1 MVLDHTIDLV
11 RCGGVPAGSRRGGCA
26 AFPRGRPQANPGE
39 RRSRRCDATFDGRL
53 SCEVNF
59 MFQYS
64 SRRNGKGDPA
74 AKGTC
79 TISLIRICTGAIVCK
94 MPKRAT
100 SRRDAEPE
108 ERTRASDR
116 GEYQ

>member
-64 SRRNGKGDPA
+64 SRRNGKGDRARA
-74 AKGTC
+74 A
-79 TISLIRICTGAIVCK
+79 V
-94 MPKRAT
+94 
-100 SRRDAEPE
+100 
-108 ERTRASDR
+108 R
-116 GEYQ
+116 G

>member
-39 RRSRRCDATFDGRL
+39 RRSRRCDGCDVRWAVFRSEL
-53 SCEVNF
+53 

-64 SRRNGKGDPA
+64 SIRNGNGDSLHEVCARRRAGLTHPR
-74 AKGTC
+74 GTC

-94 MPKRAT
+94 MPK
-100 SRRDAEPE
+100 
-108 ERTRASDR
+108 
-116 GEYQ
+116 